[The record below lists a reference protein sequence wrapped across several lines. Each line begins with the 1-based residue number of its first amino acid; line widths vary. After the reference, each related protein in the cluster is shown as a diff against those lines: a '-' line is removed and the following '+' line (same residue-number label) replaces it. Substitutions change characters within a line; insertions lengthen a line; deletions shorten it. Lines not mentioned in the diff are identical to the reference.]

1 MAMGSSA
8 CIDQFNFQGA
18 CLPSTQ
24 ARVTTTERRIED
36 YALIGDCHSAALSCN
51 DGSIDW
57 LCWPRFDSPACLAA
71 LLGTPGNG
79 RWSIAPVD
87 ADNRVRRQYRAGTL
101 ILETR
106 FETASG
112 SAVLTDFMPLRGDAP
127 RLIRTVTG
135 LSGTLEMQLELIL
148 RFDYGISVPWATQ
161 LPDDEGE
168 GMSFIVGPNR
178 VILRSSIPVHGE
190 HRKTVTAFAV
200 AAGQSLSFELC
211 YSESHLPIPARID
224 PALALLQLEP
234 RWRAW
239 SSRCH
244 NAGQWAQPVERSLIV
259 LKALI
264 YEPTG
269 GIVAAPTT
277 SLPECLGGTRNWDY
291 RFCWLRDATLTLTAL
306 MLAGFYAEAR
316 AWRAWLVRAI
326 AGDASQLQ
334 IMYGISGERQLD
346 EREIGALPG
355 FANSIPVRVGNQ
367 ASNQLQLDVYGE
379 LMDALY
385 QCRKMALPND
395 QSEDFGSDDSIW
407 HVQCAMLTHLETI
420 WQHPDEGIWEVR
432 GGRQHFTY
440 SKIMAWV
447 AFDRAVK
454 SVEHFGVAGPVEHW
468 RIVRDTIHQQV
479 CERGFN
485 PQRNSFVQS
494 YGNDSLDASLLHIP
508 LVGFLPADD
517 PRVIATVAAIE
528 RELVVD
534 GFVMRYLS
542 HEVKDGLPGGEGAFL
557 ACSFWLVDNLA
568 LQGRLTEAHRLFER
582 LLAVSND
589 VGLLA
594 EEYDPIAG
602 LQLGNFPQAFS
613 HVALIH
619 TAFNLLRSRQSEPM
633 PAELRIE

>member
-1 MAMGSSA
+1 M
-8 CIDQFNFQGA
+8 
-18 CLPSTQ
+18 PHTQ
-24 ARVTTTERRIED
+24 APIATTDRRIED
-36 YALIGDCHSAALSCN
+36 YAMIGDCHSAALSCN
-51 DGSIDW
+51 NGSIDW
-57 LCWPRFDSPACLAA
+57 LCWPRFDSPACFAA
-71 LLGTPGNG
+71 LLGTPDNG
-79 RWSIAPVD
+79 RWLIAPTG
-87 ADNRVRRQYRAGTL
+87 AQTHMSRQYRAGTL
-101 ILETR
+101 ILETQ
-106 FETASG
+106 FETATG
-112 SAVLTDFMPLRGDAP
+112 SVLLTDFMPLRGDAP
-127 RLIRTVTG
+127 RLMRTVTG
-135 LSGTLEMQLELIL
+135 LSGTVEMHLELVL

-161 LPDDEGE
+161 LPDDAGE

-178 VILRSSIPVHGE
+178 VVLRSPFPVHGE
-190 HRKTVTAFAV
+190 HHKTVATFKV
-200 AAGQSLSFELC
+200 EAGQSLSFELN
-211 YSESHLPIPARID
+211 YSESHLPMPARAD
-224 PALALLQLEP
+224 TTEALLLLEP

-244 NAGQWAQPVERSLIV
+244 HAGKWSEAVERSLIV

-277 SLPECLGGTRNWDY
+277 SLPESLGGTRNWDY

-355 FANSIPVRVGNQ
+355 FGHSRPVRVGNQ

-407 HVQCAMLTHLETI
+407 HLQCAMLAHLETV

-440 SKIMAWV
+440 SKVMAWV

-454 SVEHFGVAGPVEHW
+454 SVENFGVEGPVEHW
-468 RIVRDTIHQQV
+468 RTVRDAIHHQV
-479 CERGFN
+479 CERGFHL
-485 PQRNSFVQS
+485 QRNSFVQS
-494 YGNDSLDASLLHIP
+494 YSSDSLDASLLHIP

-542 HEVKDGLPGGEGAFL
+542 HEVRDGLPGGEGAFL
-557 ACSFWLVDNLA
+557 ACSFWFADNLA
-568 LQGRLTEAHRLFER
+568 LQGRLEEANRLFER

-594 EEYDPIAG
+594 EEFDPVAG
-602 LQLGNFPQAFS
+602 QQLGNFPQAFS

-619 TAFNLLRSRQSEPM
+619 TAFNLLRAQQSEPM
-633 PAELRIE
+633 PAEMRIE

>member
-1 MAMGSSA
+1 M
-8 CIDQFNFQGA
+8 
-18 CLPSTQ
+18 PSTQ
-24 ARVTTTERRIED
+24 TPPASISRRIED

-51 DGSIDW
+51 NGSIDW
-57 LCWPRFDSPACLAA
+57 LCWPRFDSPACFAA
-71 LLGTPGNG
+71 LLGTPDNG
-79 RWSIAPVD
+79 RWLIAPSN
-87 ADNRVRRQYRAGTL
+87 AESRVQRQYRAGTL

-106 FETASG
+106 FETAG
-112 SAVLTDFMPLRGDAP
+112 GTVLLTDFMPLREGAP

-135 LSGTLEMQLELIL
+135 ISGSVAMHLELTL
-148 RFDYGISVPWATQ
+148 RFDYGVSVPWATQ
-161 LPDDEGE
+161 LPDDAGC

-178 VILRSSIPVHGE
+178 VVLHSPIPVHGE
-190 HRKTVTAFAV
+190 HHKTVAAFMV
-200 AAGQSLSFELC
+200 EAGQSLNFELN
-211 YSESHLPIPARID
+211 YSESHLPMPTPTDNAA
-224 PALALLQLEP
+224 ALQQLEP

-239 SSRCH
+239 SSRGH
-244 NAGQWAQPVERSLIV
+244 DAGVWARPVERSLIV

-277 SLPECLGGTRNWDY
+277 SLPEALGGTRNWDY

-306 MLAGFYAEAR
+306 MLAGFYNEAL

-346 EREIGALPG
+346 EREIDALPG
-355 FANSIPVRVGNQ
+355 FANSRPVRVGNQ
-367 ASNQLQLDVYGE
+367 AANQLQLDVYGE

-395 QSEDFGSDDSIW
+395 QSNDFGSDDSIW
-407 HVQCAMLTHLETI
+407 HLQCAMLAHLETV

-432 GGRQHFTY
+432 GGRQQFTY
-440 SKIMAWV
+440 SKVMAWV
-447 AFDRAVK
+447 AFDRGVK
-454 SVEHFGVAGPVEHW
+454 SVEHFGLEGPVEHW
-468 RIVRDTIHQQV
+468 RTVRDTIHQQV

-485 PQRNSFVQS
+485 LQRNSFVQS
-494 YGNDSLDASLLHIP
+494 YSSDSLDASLLQIP

-542 HEVKDGLPGGEGAFL
+542 HEVRDGLPGGEGAFL

-568 LQGRLTEAHRLFER
+568 LQGRLEEARCLFER
-582 LLAVSND
+582 LLAVAND

-594 EEYDPIAG
+594 EEFDPIAG
-602 LQLGNFPQAFS
+602 QQLGNFPQAFS
-613 HVALIH
+613 HVALIES
-619 TAFNLLRSRQSEPM
+619 AFNLLRAQQSEPM